1 MVIGTFLWSGSVDYT
16 IRVWDLSTGKC
27 AATLSALGGGSGHT
41 DAVTCMEYIPN
52 MGGEPLIASGSA
64 DRTVKIWNPNG
75 GALHHTCTHSSVVT
89 ALRAFRDTHG
99 GNNRSFFEF
108 YLLFIHTYMVL
119 YCGLLNHCNI
129 SVSVSHYR
137 HTSAA
142 YWTAGRHYSDTLL
155 RHHESTIL
163 SQNRPY
169 TNDLVDNR
177 PGSVLL
183 CSWK

>member
-1 MVIGTFLWSGSVDYT
+1 MLYIHVNQYVVIGTFLWSGSVDYT

-89 ALRAFRDTHG
+89 ALKAFRDTHG

-108 YLLFIHTYMVL
+108 YLLFIQTYIV
-119 YCGLLNHCNI
+119 
-129 SVSVSHYR
+129 
-137 HTSAA
+137 
-142 YWTAGRHYSDTLL
+142 
-155 RHHESTIL
+155 
-163 SQNRPY
+163 
-169 TNDLVDNR
+169 
-177 PGSVLL
+177 
-183 CSWK
+183 

>member
-1 MVIGTFLWSGSVDYT
+1 MCFSYNTDRLLLFITFSTVLKLMLYIHVNQYVVIGTFLWSGSVDYT

-89 ALRAFRDTHG
+89 ALKAFRDTHG

-108 YLLFIHTYMVL
+108 YLLFIQTYIV
-119 YCGLLNHCNI
+119 
-129 SVSVSHYR
+129 
-137 HTSAA
+137 
-142 YWTAGRHYSDTLL
+142 
-155 RHHESTIL
+155 
-163 SQNRPY
+163 
-169 TNDLVDNR
+169 
-177 PGSVLL
+177 
-183 CSWK
+183 